1 MKRASRIIL
10 TAVWLAV
17 VAAGAGSASG
27 SHTAQHRYLT
37 EQKNRQD
44 IPAHY
49 QSMTFAEFRAL
60 PVVPER
66 YTTSDWETVRTQTQL
81 SVSLEGYIAE
91 VLRAADG
98 ATYGRPPEQGDFH
111 VHLREAKVPHCW
123 PAGPQNQQIV
133 TEITPHFQ
141 PPRTGWSYETLR
153 DLCQRQFR
161 VRISGWLL
169 HDYPHL
175 KDVGDWRASAWE
187 IHPVMNIE
195 RKGRAEWRKKLLSNC
210 GCRVRRRRSRRTL
223 LWMSSTVSGARFARR
238 PYFR

>member
-1 MKRASRIIL
+1 MPVRRASQIIL
-10 TAVWLAV
+10 IAVWLAV
-17 VAAGAGSASG
+17 DAAGVPGSAQG

-66 YTTSDWETVRTQTQL
+66 YTTSDWETVRTQTQR

-195 RKGRAEWRKKLLSNC
+195 VWNAGRDEWQQ
-210 GCRVRRRRSRRTL
+210 VR
-223 LWMSSTVSGARFARR
+223 
-238 PYFR
+238 

>member
-1 MKRASRIIL
+1 MPVRRASQIIL
-10 TAVWLAV
+10 TAVCLAM
-17 VAAGAGSASG
+17 GATGVPGSASG

-66 YTTSDWETVRTQTQL
+66 YTTSDWETVRTQTQR

-195 RKGRAEWRKKLLSNC
+195 VWNAGRDEWQQ
-210 GCRVRRRRSRRTL
+210 VR
-223 LWMSSTVSGARFARR
+223 
-238 PYFR
+238 